1 METKKVFKNLIEKLK
16 SLFQKIINFC
26 RENPRKALIAGCSVS
41 IVILVL
47 LLISI
52 IVKTPEP
59 KKTEPEQVIVFT
71 QDLLVPDEMDS
82 EYSYDISR
90 QTQENWTEEET
101 EKWFTIPTPDQV
113 EQLEKENESMISD
126 VIGAAP

>member
-26 RENPRKALIAGCSVS
+26 RENPRKALIAGCSVC

-47 LLISI
+47 ILSSI

>member
-1 METKKVFKNLIEKLK
+1 METKEVFKNLIEKLK

-26 RENPRKALIAGCSVS
+26 RENPRKALIAGCSVC

-47 LLISI
+47 ILISI

>member
-1 METKKVFKNLIEKLK
+1 METKEVFKNLIEKLK

-26 RENPRKALIAGCSVS
+26 RENPRKALIAGCSVC

-47 LLISI
+47 VLISI

>member
-1 METKKVFKNLIEKLK
+1 METKEVFKNLIEKIK

-26 RENPRKALIAGCSVS
+26 RENPRKALIAGCSVC

-47 LLISI
+47 ILISI

-113 EQLEKENESMISD
+113 EQLEKENGKSLKKQNK
-126 VIGAAP
+126 

>member
-1 METKKVFKNLIEKLK
+1 MEIKEVFKNLIEKLK

-26 RENPRKALIAGCSVS
+26 RENPRKALIAGCSVC

-47 LLISI
+47 ILISI

>member
-1 METKKVFKNLIEKLK
+1 METKEFFKNLIEKLK

-47 LLISI
+47 ILISI
-52 IVKTPEP
+52 IVKIPEP

>member
-1 METKKVFKNLIEKLK
+1 METKEVFKNLIEKLK

-26 RENPRKALIAGCSVS
+26 RENPRKALITGCSVC

-47 LLISI
+47 ILISI

>member
-1 METKKVFKNLIEKLK
+1 METKEVFKNLIEKLK

-26 RENPRKALIAGCSVS
+26 RENPRKALIAGCSVC

-47 LLISI
+47 VLISI
-52 IVKTPEP
+52 IP

>member
-26 RENPRKALIAGCSVS
+26 RENPRKALIAGCSVC

-47 LLISI
+47 ILISI